1 MAMSIRRI
9 GYRRARLLLLVAGI
23 VVLGVIGVVTYA
35 RRVETVEVVATLLFV
50 PIFLAAL
57 FGKIT
62 GGVVAGVLAS
72 AIYAALRAPAI
83 EAVGIERFVG
93 LLISRSVAFVAFGGL
108 GGWAVQQLEH
118 SLRKLE
124 LYDQI
129 DDHTRLFNA
138 RFFVTVTDLEM
149 SRSKR
154 YRTLFSVASLEI
166 PSAALA
172 GLSRRRRG
180 RVLRALGREVQDHV
194 RNVDRA
200 VHARDGEV
208 HRLAVVLPETGREG
222 TSIFTERFAVRIA
235 EFLRGRGANLPE
247 SGIATTAL
255 TFPEDET
262 ALTSL
267 RQEFARVDRADHPEP
282 PSGPILR

>member
-23 VVLGVIGVVTYA
+23 VVLGVIGAVTYA

-57 FGKIT
+57 FGKVT

-93 LLISRSVAFVAFGGL
+93 LLISRSVAFTAFGGL
-108 GGWAVQQLEH
+108 GGWAVQQLEG

-129 DDHTRLFNA
+129 DDDTRLFNA
-138 RFFVTVTDLEM
+138 RFFVEVTDLEM

-166 PSAALA
+166 PVVSLE
-172 GLSRRRRG
+172 GLSRRKRG

-194 RNVDRA
+194 RSVDRA
-200 VHARDGEV
+200 IHARDGGV

-222 TSIFTERFAVRIA
+222 TGIFTERFAARIA
-235 EFLRGRGANLPE
+235 EFLRGRGANLAE
-247 SGIATTAL
+247 GAVVTTAL
-255 TFPEDET
+255 TFPDDEG
-262 ALTSL
+262 ALSAL
-267 RQEFARVDRADHPEP
+267 RHEFAQLDRADHPAP
-282 PSGPILR
+282 PKPSAS